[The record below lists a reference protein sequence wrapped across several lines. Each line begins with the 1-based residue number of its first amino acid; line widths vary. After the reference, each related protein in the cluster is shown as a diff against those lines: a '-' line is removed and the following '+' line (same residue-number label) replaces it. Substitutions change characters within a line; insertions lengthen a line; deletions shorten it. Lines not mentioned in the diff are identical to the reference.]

1 MSVRPVLEP
10 LDDIARRCFEAEV
23 ELKRKE
29 TAAEKSDEQTQMG
42 CLTAFGGGG
51 VGWALAAGLGANA
64 EQGFLIV
71 VLSGVAAWSILKL
84 SRDPDPFGRHVSK
97 RLRAFRASDPET
109 VLQVHRFAVKH
120 FRQRIQS
127 HRARTLGSDSEWGK
141 ARTSLAEALD
151 EARQSEAYWRLRSQQ
166 ADEKDFARRQREVAA
181 RLERKLRQALGKLD
195 SRADVLLQ
203 FYSDCDARLA
213 VMDRCNQD
221 RIETRRLE
229 NLSDRAD
236 MVIAEAEG
244 TLAAIGRQFLQEAQ
258 LVGRALAGLADVQ
271 VLSLAGDAPLDDME
285 VLADR
290 IIERSESD
298 KRAIRALD
306 ASLGAD

>member
-1 MSVRPVLEP
+1 MSAVQVFRPLA
-10 LDDIARRCFEAEV
+10 DIARRCFEAEV
-23 ELKRKE
+23 EFKRKE
-29 TAAEKSDEQTQMG
+29 LVAEKSDEQMSQG
-42 CLTAFGGGG
+42 CLIVLLG
-51 VGWALAAGLGANA
+51 VGVGSLLAVEFGAEAGLAFVMVA
-64 EQGFLIV
+64 
-71 VLSGVAAWSILKL
+71 LSGVLAWSILKL
-84 SRDPDPFGRHVSK
+84 TREPDPFGRRVSNHLK
-97 RLRAFRASDPET
+97 AFRAGDPET
-109 VLQVHRFAVKH
+109 VLEVHRFAVEH
-120 FRQRIQS
+120 FRQKIQS

-141 ARTSLAEALD
+141 ARTSLADALD
-151 EARQSEAYWRLRSQQ
+151 EARRSVAYWRLRSRE
-166 ADEKDFARRQREVAA
+166 ADENDFARRQRKVAA
-181 RLERKLRQALGKLD
+181 RLEGKLRQALRKLD

-221 RIETRRLE
+221 RAETRRLE

-244 TLAAIGRQFLQEAQ
+244 TLAAIGRQFVHEAQ

-271 VLSLAGDAPLDDME
+271 MLSLAGEAPLDDME
-285 VLADR
+285 FLADR